1 MSGHWRGCCCSSTED
16 CPGTCGFA
24 SSYMITGLAGAV
36 DWERSWKYPPC
47 GPCGDYD
54 SCDVTSQWSYTASFY
69 QLSPA
74 TLTRVTS
81 NIDGVHCCYQAT
93 GTMVINYT
101 LARAER
107 TKTCVPST
115 NPVCEISDTWS
126 GTTETTFCYQ
136 VSCDRNAWNGE
147 QGWVHTLTMCSYEV
161 KDIDVMVL
169 DCASVIGPEDCP
181 TARVK
186 IVAGGLVTSWVS
198 KFGALTALDPDIAWQ
213 GWCPFNLADCNYVK
227 PGTDFPGGDGI
238 GCMPKM
244 QLQSRQAGPMAL
256 YYFPQD
262 EIFTECDYSPA
273 QPVWTGIVPCA
284 NQFAA
289 GNGLDYC
296 GGDFEWDLDCCSS
309 RWNASANRATFS

>member
-101 LARAER
+101 LSRAER

-227 PGTDFPGGDGI
+227 PGTDFPGGDGV

-256 YYFPQD
+256 FYFPQD
-262 EIFTECDYSPA
+262 EIFTECDYTPA
-273 QPVWTGIVPCA
+273 APVWSGIFPCA

>member
-1 MSGHWRGCCCSSTED
+1 MSGHWRGCCCSSTVD
-16 CPGTCGFA
+16 CPGTCDFA
-24 SSYMITGLAGAV
+24 SSYMITGLAGGV
-36 DWERSWKYPPC
+36 DWERSWKFPLC
-47 GPCGDYD
+47 GQCGDYD
-54 SCDVTSQWSYTASFY
+54 TCDLKSQWSFTASFY

-101 LARAER
+101 LSRAER
-107 TKTCVPST
+107 IKTCVPPT
-115 NPVCEISDTWS
+115 TDICEISDTWS

-136 VSCDRNAWNGE
+136 VSCDMAAWNGG

-161 KDIDVMVL
+161 RDIDVMVK
-169 DCASVIGPEDCP
+169 DCGSVIGAEDCP

-186 IVAGGLVTSWVS
+186 IVAGGLTTSWVS

-213 GWCPFNLADCNYVK
+213 GWCNYKTADCNYVK
-227 PGTDFPGGDGI
+227 PGNDFPGGDGV

-244 QLQSRQAGPMAL
+244 QEQSKLYGPMAL
-256 YYFPQD
+256 YYYPQD
-262 EIFTECDYSPA
+262 EIFTECDYTTAP
-273 QPVWTGIVPCA
+273 PVWTGAVPCA
-284 NQFAA
+284 NQFGASNA
-289 GNGLDYC
+289 LDYC

-309 RWNASANRATFS
+309 RWNAGATRATFS